1 MIGLTLLLLPLLAG
15 AAYLCFL
22 WMEWAITFHPERY
35 SPGPDWSLPDG
46 AEDVW
51 LTTADGLRLHGWFL
65 QSSSKPATA
74 TIIYFHG
81 NAGNISYLRW
91 LGQDLA
97 QSGFDVLLLD
107 YRGYG
112 RSEGK
117 VRGEQGI
124 YADADA
130 AYNYVVNSRGVN
142 PQRLVLYG
150 QSLGTA
156 AVVDV
161 ASRKQCG
168 AIILE
173 SGLSSAADFA
183 AFALPLLPR
192 WIHNLGR
199 NRFESA
205 RKLARVQCPV
215 LITHGQPDN
224 TMDTRHAHAL
234 FAAANEPKRLLLVP
248 GADHNVFGS
257 GGDKY
262 LGAIA
267 VFIREAVG
275 F

>member
-1 MIGLTLLLLPLLAG
+1 LLLLPILACV
-15 AAYLCFL
+15 AYLCFL
-22 WMEWAITFHPERY
+22 WVEWAITFHPERY
-35 SPGPDWSLPDG
+35 SLGPEWSLPAG

-51 LTTADGLRLHGWFL
+51 LTTADGVRLHAWFVPAA
-65 QSSSKPATA
+65 SKPATA

-81 NAGNISYLRW
+81 NAGNIRYLGW
-91 LGQDLA
+91 LGEDLA

-112 RSEGK
+112 RSEGR
-117 VRGEQGI
+117 VTGEQGI

-130 AYNYVVNSRGVN
+130 AYNYVVDSRGVK
-142 PQRLVLYG
+142 PGRLVLYG

-156 AVVDV
+156 AAVDV

-183 AFALPLLPR
+183 AFALPGLPR
-192 WIHNLGR
+192 WMHRLGR

-205 RKLARVQCPV
+205 RKLARVRCPV
-215 LITHGQPDN
+215 LITHGQPDG
-224 TMDTRHAHAL
+224 TIDTRHAHAL

-248 GADHNVFGS
+248 GVDHNVFGS

-262 LGAIA
+262 LAAITA
-267 VFIREAVG
+267 FIREAVG